1 MITHIPTGDDCLHGW
16 GHRYRGLMERYQHIV
31 RFGLMGHTHDED
43 VSVVKS
49 VSTFNVSNSTN
60 ETDTWNIGT
69 NFIAGSLTAYT
80 DKNPSFTVIEIDEEY
95 MVPTNFKTYYYDMV
109 KANKENKIT
118 WEILHDFKGYYGLKD
133 LRPDQLYNLAEKVN
147 TDEDLAIMY
156 IWNRYRQAP
165 GQRP

>member
-1 MITHIPTGDDCLHGW
+1 
-16 GHRYRGLMERYQHIV
+16 
-31 RFGLMGHTHDED
+31 MGHTHDED

-133 LRPDQLYNLAEKVN
+133 LRPD
-147 TDEDLAIMY
+147 
-156 IWNRYRQAP
+156 
-165 GQRP
+165 